1 MKILALTTINNTL
14 SLKEALGK
22 IKKNYGEILNLKK
35 VYLDDYENPKTPL
48 DEIKEWIQKSDIIL
62 VDIRGDLRLGR
73 ELPRLIGDGEKTVV
87 VLVWGGEDLL
97 SVLSMGKFQGKNV
110 IPLFKDNGMDFDKIV
125 RSRNLQELDKANK
138 FLDKDVLVDIRNW
151 IQILDYYGQNDA
163 ENLKNMFLFLLKNY
177 SDDFNDIG
185 IDEIPQPKHQPLYGL
200 YLPYHGIYEDLDK
213 YKKAIGY
220 SIEKPTIG
228 ILFYGGMHFDDT
240 RPLAEGVYEN
250 LRNEANII
258 TVFSNVE
265 NNIKAINKY
274 MKDIDLF
281 LNLQYFQ
288 INGGPLGGDVQETY
302 KFFQKQNIPYL
313 IGLRGYETDIDEW
326 RNKKEGLNPLEIIL
340 GITLPELDGAI
351 EPIFSAGLESINDE
365 DMGKIKLIKVLPDRL
380 DKLCQRMMKWIKL
393 KQKENQDKRIAIIT
407 YNYPPGEENLA
418 NAGYLDVFKSL
429 EKFLLK
435 LKESGYKLEIPEV
448 KLKDLF
454 LEEKVLNSPNYILK
468 SGLKL
473 HKEDYISYF
482 NSLPLNVQ
490 ETVERHWGEAPGDVM
505 VEGDYILIPGI
516 DLGSVFLGIQPSRG
530 VHEDVEHSY
539 HDKELPPH
547 HQYLAYYHFL
557 EHYFKAD
564 AVLHFGTHGTLEFT
578 HGKEVGLSSE
588 CFPDILIGT
597 LPNIY
602 YYWVGNTSESTIAKR
617 RSYAI
622 CLSHASPNMRS
633 SHLYQDYLVLEDLLE
648 QYQETGDDKNRDL
661 IMELSSNLH
670 LPQELDEISREL
682 YRMKRRLIPEG
693 LHVLDEIPR
702 NERLVDYLLGVLR
715 IDREYPSILKLI
727 AEKNDENWEN
737 IKDSRQA
744 DKFEIEAKKIIES
757 IIDGVNF
764 DWLPEEYED
773 FVRSIISN
781 VCESSESEGLLR
793 ALNGEYIMPCRGG
806 DPIRDPDVYPTGRS
820 MNAFDPR
827 QIPTV
832 AADVRG
838 KLAAELLV
846 NSYLEKHGKYP
857 EQVGV
862 VLWGFETLKTGGDTI
877 STILSLM
884 GVRIKQHKG
893 PWFKEI
899 EIIPLEELKRPRID
913 VTITICGIFR
923 DTLGTHIDLLNRAV
937 KKVALLEEPEEMN
950 LVRKHHLQDQKEI
963 GETLPN
969 RIFGPAPN
977 EYATSMRTLVET
989 SNWESEEELV
999 ESYTDSMSYSYVS
1012 GTAEQ
1017 NLKSF
1022 NRAMERVDLVSQ
1034 ERDNVEYEVTDLDH
1048 YYEFLG
1054 GLSRTI
1060 ESKKGEKAEI
1070 LVVDS
1075 TEEELYVEDL
1085 GVTIERAT
1093 RTRILNPSWI
1103 DGMLNHDFHGAKNI
1117 KDRMEHLLGFAATT
1131 GKVRNWVF
1139 DDVAE
1144 KLIFDE
1150 DMRKRLQENN
1160 PYAAIKMGE
1169 VLLESESRGYWD
1181 VDEEKLRKLRNIV
1194 LDMESDVE

>member
-1 MKILALTTINNTL
+1 MNILALTTINNTL
-14 SLKEALGK
+14 SLKEALDK
-22 IKKNYGEILNLKK
+22 IKKDYGEILRLKK
-35 VYLDDYENPKTPL
+35 VYLDDYEDPKIPL
-48 DEIKEWIQKSDIIL
+48 DEIKAWILESDIIL
-62 VDIRGDLRLGR
+62 VDIRGDLRLAR
-73 ELPRLIGDGEKTVV
+73 ELPGLIDGCEKTVV

-97 SVLSMGKFQGKNV
+97 SILHMGNFHGENV
-110 IPLFKDNGMDFDKIV
+110 IPLFKEKEMDFDKIV
-125 RSRNLQELDKANK
+125 RSRNLEALYKAK
-138 FLDKDVLVDIRNW
+138 EFLNNDVLEDIQNW
-151 IQILDYYGQNDA
+151 IQTLDYYGQNDA
-163 ENLKNMFLFLLKNY
+163 ENLKNMILFLIKKY
-177 SDDFNDIG
+177 SNELNNLSTK
-185 IDEIPQPKHQPLYGL
+185 EIPLPQHQPKYGL
-200 YLPYHGIYEDLDK
+200 YLPYQGIYEDLDE
-213 YKKAIGY
+213 YKNAIGY
-220 SIEKPTIG
+220 SKEKPTIG
-228 ILFYGGMHFDDT
+228 ILLYGGMHFDDT

-250 LRNEANII
+250 LRNKANII

-265 NNIKAINKY
+265 NNIKAINRY

-288 INGGPLGGDVQETY
+288 INGGPLGGDPQETY
-302 KFFQKQNIPYL
+302 KFFQKQNVPYL
-313 IGLRGYETDIDEW
+313 IGLRGYETDIEEW

-351 EPIFSAGLESINDE
+351 EPIFSAGLESMDDE
-365 DMGKIKLIKVLPDRL
+365 DMGKIKLIKILPDRL
-380 DKLCQRMMKWIKL
+380 EKLCHRMMKWIQL
-393 KQKENQDKRIAIIT
+393 KRKDNSKKRIAIIT

-429 EKFLLK
+429 KIFLSK
-435 LKESGYKLEIPEV
+435 LKESGYELELPEV
-448 KLKDLF
+448 NLKDLF
-454 LEEKVLNSPNYILK
+454 LEQKVLNSPNYILK

-482 NSLPLNVQ
+482 NSLPLNIQ
-490 ETVERHWGEAPGDVM
+490 ESVKKHWGEAPGDVM

-516 DLGSVFLGIQPSRG
+516 DLGRVFLGLQPSRG

-578 HGKEVGLSSE
+578 YGKEVGLSSE
-588 CFPDILIGT
+588 CFPDVLIGT
-597 LPNIY
+597 MPNIY

-617 RSYAI
+617 ISYAI
-622 CLSHASPNMRS
+622 CLSHASPNMKS
-633 SHLYQDYLVLEDLLE
+633 SHLYQDYLILEDLLE
-648 QYQETGDDKNRDL
+648 QYQKTGHDKNRDL
-661 IMELSSNLH
+661 IMELASKLH
-670 LPQELDEISREL
+670 LPQELDEISQEL
-682 YRMKRRLIPEG
+682 YRMKRRLIPDG
-693 LHVLDEIPR
+693 LHVLDEIPE

-715 IDREYPSILKLI
+715 IDRDYPSILKLI
-727 AEKNDENWEN
+727 AEKEDKKWDK
-737 IKDSRQA
+737 IKDSYQA
-744 DKFEIEAKKIIES
+744 DKIEMEAKKIIED
-757 IIDGVNF
+757 IINGKNV
-764 DWLPEEYED
+764 DWLPEGYEE
-773 FVRSIISN
+773 FVRNILTN
-781 VCESSESEGLLR
+781 VDKSAETEGLLR

-832 AADVRG
+832 AADARG
-838 KLAAELLV
+838 KLAAELLLE
-846 NSYLEKHGKYP
+846 SYLKKNGRYP

-884 GVRIKQHKG
+884 GVRIKQQKG

-899 EIIPLEELKRPRID
+899 EVIPLEELKRPRID

-923 DTLGTHIDLLNRAV
+923 DTLGTHIDLINRAV
-937 KKVALLEEPEEMN
+937 KKVAQLEEPEEMN
-950 LVRKHHLQDQKEI
+950 LIRKHHLQDKKEI
-963 GETLPN
+963 GESLPH
-969 RIFGPAPN
+969 RIFGPSPS
-977 EYATSMRTLVET
+977 EYATSMRTMVET
-989 SNWESEEELV
+989 SNWEDEEELV
-999 ESYTDSMSYSYVS
+999 ESYTESMSFAYGS
-1012 GTAEQ
+1012 GAAEK

-1034 ERDNVEYEVTDLDH
+1034 ERDNIEYEVTDLDH

-1060 ESKKGEKAEI
+1060 ESKKGEKAKI
-1070 LVVDS
+1070 LVVDT

-1085 GVTIERAT
+1085 DVTIERAT

-1103 DGMLNHDFHGAKNI
+1103 DGMLKHDFHGAKNI

-1131 GKVRNWVF
+1131 GKVKNWVF
-1139 DDVAE
+1139 DDVAD
-1144 KLIFDE
+1144 KLVFDE
-1150 DMRKRLQENN
+1150 EMRNRIQENN

-1169 VLLESESRGYWD
+1169 VLLESESRGYWE
-1181 VDEEKLRKLRNIV
+1181 VDDEKLRKLRNIV
-1194 LDMESDVE
+1194 LDMESEVE